1 MKIDKKSSKKKF
13 SSEKLRISIVV
24 SNFNRSIT
32 DKLLK
37 GAMSA
42 LKEFGVQKKNI
53 KVIRVPGAFEIPII
67 TSTLLRPMN
76 IKDEVDGIITLG
88 CLIKGETAH
97 FEYIA
102 SSVSNTLNQLSTNG
116 RIPIGFGILTCYTK
130 QQALDR
136 CKINP
141 ITPDGNKGYEVVL
154 AVLETINII
163 GKPLPEMRF

>member
-1 MKIDKKSSKKKF
+1 MRIDKKSSKRKF
-13 SSEKLRISIVV
+13 NCEKLRIAIVI

-37 GAMSA
+37 GALSA
-42 LKEFGVQKKNI
+42 LKEYGVQKMNI

-67 TSTLLRPMN
+67 TSALLRPLS

-136 CKINP
+136 CRINP
-141 ITPDGNKGYEVVL
+141 ITPDSNKGYESVM

-163 GKPLPEMRF
+163 GKPLPDMMF